1 MPGTRR
7 SVTDAAPWWD
17 NVALIVRE
25 HLSDNASR
33 LDGDAVGLLPGL
45 VVGDTSGIS
54 DQLDADAKTTGITH
68 LLAVSGSHFAIL
80 CGMVVVVLRRFGPR
94 TAAIGGTR
102 HPARAGDPGRPAAVG
117 AARRADGRH
126 RHARPATGRTRSVC
140 PGAGDRGDHARADR
154 SGTRGQRRVRAVGA
168 GHRRPDPASRRPGRR
183 RCSAAGFRRDGRTS
197 WQSRSP
203 RRWSRCR

>member
-1 MPGTRR
+1 MGHRR
-7 SVTDAAPWWD
+7 AWS
-17 NVALIVRE
+17 IRE

-94 TAAIGGTR
+94 TAAIGGTLTLLGLVILVG
-102 HPARAGDPGRPAAVG
+102 PQPSVLRAALMGGIA
-117 AARRADGRH
+117 
-126 RHARPATGRTRSVC
+126 HARPADRADAVGR
-140 PGAGDRGDHARADR
+140 PGAGDRGDHAA
-154 SGTRGQRRVRAVGA
+154 
-168 GHRRPDPASRRPGRR
+168 
-183 RCSAAGFRRDGRTS
+183 C
-197 WQSRSP
+197 
-203 RRWSRCR
+203 